1 MCLILQCFYSLP
13 FRVPVPHCG
22 SHPDPPEDQTQA
34 GRRGQEAHFS
44 LREED
49 SVEERQSIVSI
60 YPPDRSDATVRLH
73 RLNVRL
79 LFQLVQGRGAAGVL
93 SPQLH
98 LPEGRPHN
106 HSGQRHQRGHI
117 HLHRE
122 EKRQSSHK
130 LLVESTCA
138 VLKGPPPPPSAPLHT
153 EQDTFTHVVTKRPHS
168 QGHICFFFFF
178 LNTVSPVSSTYNCLP
193 SIIMCVKVF

>member
-73 RLNVRL
+73 HLNVRL

-138 VLKGPPPPPSAPLHT
+138 VLKAPPPLRRLLWTLNRTHSHT
-153 EQDTFTHVVTKRPHS
+153 WS
-168 QGHICFFFFF
+168 QRDLIHKGTYVFFFFF
-178 LNTVSPVSSTYNCLP
+178 NTVSPVSSTYNCLP